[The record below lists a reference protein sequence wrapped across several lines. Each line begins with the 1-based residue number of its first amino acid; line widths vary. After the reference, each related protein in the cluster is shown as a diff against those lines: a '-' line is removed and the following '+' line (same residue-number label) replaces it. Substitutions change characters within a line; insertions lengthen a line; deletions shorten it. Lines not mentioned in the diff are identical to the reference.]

1 MKYNKKHLELF
12 FQLETLVIFRD
23 LLQDPVIGKLKA
35 LVTADCLYK
44 VDEFNK
50 APQISV
56 NPGPYSSFAAE
67 LFKQSSS
74 LSKYILK
81 AVLNDENIYLLSKAQ
96 CKQVPKSL
104 EKSLLCELKILEEI
118 SQISPANIN
127 IYTKYKGYL
136 PAWDTEKI
144 NFVEKYQKR
153 IELVPLEGY
162 GIYSRYNMFIYKQGL
177 ISPVKHPD
185 DQSIEQLIGYDRQK
199 NLVLQNTESLVQGMG
214 ASNVLLYGD
223 AGTGKSST
231 VKAVANHFRNQ
242 GLRLIEIT
250 KQQLYQLP
258 EIIEILSDNP
268 LNFIIFIDDLSFTK
282 NDDNFSTL
290 KAMLEGSVSGRKNN
304 IAIYATS
311 NRRHL
316 VKESVGDRTGN
327 ELFLNDTL
335 QEIMSLSARFGLA
348 ITYERPRK
356 DEYLEIVRF
365 LAAEANLMFTGEE
378 LDKKA
383 EAHALLCN
391 GRSPR
396 VAKQFVELQKTGINL

>member
-1 MKYNKKHLELF
+1 MIYLIVSIFCAKKEVIIMKHNETHLELF
-12 FQLETLVIFRD
+12 SQLETLVIFRD
-23 LLQDPVIGKLKA
+23 LLQDPVIGKLKT
-35 LVTADCLYK
+35 L
-44 VDEFNK
+44 
-50 APQISV
+50 
-56 NPGPYSSFAAE
+56 
-67 LFKQSSS
+67 
-74 LSKYILK
+74 
-81 AVLNDENIYLLSKAQ
+81 LNDENIYLLSKAQ
-96 CKQVPKSL
+96 AKQVPKTL

-118 SQISPANIN
+118 SQISPADIS
-127 IYTKYKGYL
+127 IYTKYNGYL

-144 NFVEKYQKR
+144 DFVEKYQKR
-153 IELVPLEGY
+153 IELVPIEGY

-177 ISPVKHPD
+177 IFPVRHPD
-185 DQSIEQLIGYDRQK
+185 DQSIEQLIGYERQK
-199 NLVLQNTESLVQGMG
+199 NLVLQNTESLVQGRG

-231 VKAVANHFRNQ
+231 VKAIANHFKNR
-242 GLRLIEIT
+242 GLRLVEIT

-258 EIIEILSDNP
+258 EIIEMLSDNP
-268 LNFIIFIDDLSFTK
+268 LKFIIFIDDLSFTK

-290 KAMLEGSVSGRKNN
+290 KAMLEGSVSGRKSN

-356 DEYLEIVRF
+356 DEYLDIVRYF
-365 LAAEANLMFTGEE
+365 ATEANLLLAGEE

-383 EAHALLCN
+383 EAHAIFCN
-391 GRSPR
+391 GRSPK
-396 VAKQFVELQKTGINL
+396 VAKQFVELQKSGINL